1 MNFLKMKALEYWE
14 MLKNHWDTIETKQ
27 GLMWIVIIIVALIIL
42 GVFSKILLGA
52 AVVLSIGF
60 IAYKI
65 VLPYFKKGN
74 ADESNLDEV

>member
-1 MNFLKMKALEYWE
+1 MNFFKTKALEYWE
-14 MLKNHWDTIETKQ
+14 MLKNHLDTIETKK

-60 IAYKI
+60 IVYKV

-74 ADESNLDEV
+74 VDESIE

>member
-14 MLKNHWDTIETKQ
+14 MLKNHLDSIETKQ

-52 AVVLSIGF
+52 AVVLAIGF
-60 IAYKI
+60 IAYKVVI
-65 VLPYFKKGN
+65 PYFKKGN
-74 ADESNLDEV
+74 DNETIE